1 MHLHLRACTVSVR
14 SMRMEH
20 AGGSLCHSLC
30 SAGGFPSS
38 ATVFPSHTP
47 PAPASSHQPGNSV
60 FLSQHSSSSLQL
72 QPAERNGTSSPGRS
86 MLSMEPYIE
95 PKSRLRFRSST
106 GQTVMP
112 RLFSIHQE
120 QLLEVKSNSIGHLQQ
135 GRAAPSIQQPRQKI
149 RMGMA
154 IVGNLMPMERN
165 PPRIRQLR

>member
-1 MHLHLRACTVSVR
+1 MQGMHLHLRACTVSVL
-14 SMRMEH
+14 SMRVEH
-20 AGGSLCHSLC
+20 AGGSLCHC
-30 SAGGFPSS
+30 RHPRF
-38 ATVFPSHTP
+38 
-47 PAPASSHQPGNSV
+47 
-60 FLSQHSSSSLQL
+60 
-72 QPAERNGTSSPGRS
+72 NGTSSPGRS